1 MNSRPKI
8 NLDDDIALK
17 NITTRQKQVLQVI
30 RDFTAERGYPPTVRE
45 AGEKL
50 GLTSSASIHAHM
62 VALGKMGYLNREEAK
77 PRAVGMNISP
87 VNKSSEYYINPVT
100 SGTVSIPLV
109 GRVTAGL
116 PIFAEENVE
125 ECFNFP
131 VGLFGL
137 RDAQDLFMLNVI
149 GDSMKNAGIFDGDF
163 IVVKKQQQARN
174 GDIVVALVDEEE
186 ATVKRFFKG
195 AKKITLMPE
204 NEAYAPIEGDNIAV
218 LGKVVS
224 VFRNL

>member
-1 MNSRPKI
+1 MNPRPQI
-8 NLDDDIALK
+8 PLDDDIALE

-30 RDFTAERGYPPTVRE
+30 RDFTAARGYPPTVRE

-77 PRAVGMNISP
+77 PRAMGMKIAP

-100 SGTVSIPLV
+100 AGTISIPLV

-131 VGLFGL
+131 VSLFGI
-137 RDAQDLFMLNVI
+137 RDPQDLFMLNVV

-174 GDIVVALVDEEE
+174 GDIVVALVDEDE

-195 AKKITLMPE
+195 ARKITLMPE
-204 NEAYAPIEGDNIAV
+204 NEAYSPIEGNNISI